1 MQSVRAPAIL
11 SPARLTSNFAGYA
24 SQGGHALGEKKVNH
38 RAFARRQIAA
48 IRRTVGK
55 GRAISALSGGVD
67 SAVATVLAHRALGKR
82 LKVIFIDDG
91 LMREDEP
98 RQVQQAF
105 ARLGI
110 QVRIVRAAGKF
121 FRALRGITDPEKKRK
136 AFRDTFYK
144 VFQKAVRA
152 SGAQFLVQG
161 TIAADIV
168 ETRKGVKTQHNVL
181 DQIGISAKGR
191 YGYATIEPL
200 KTLYKPDVRKVGRA
214 LGLPRSLYSR
224 MPFPGPGLACRCLG
238 EVNPERIVIVRAACK
253 IVEEE
258 TRRFKKFQA
267 FGVLLEDRATG
278 VTKDGHRRFGH
289 IIAVRCVDSENAIT
303 ATATKLPWPVLLKIQ
318 NRIYR
323 EIPSATKVVYDLSP
337 KPPSTIEYI

>member
-1 MQSVRAPAIL
+1 
-11 SPARLTSNFAGYA
+11 
-24 SQGGHALGEKKVNH
+24 
-38 RAFARRQIAA
+38 
-48 IRRTVGK
+48 
-55 GRAISALSGGVD
+55 
-67 SAVATVLAHRALGKR
+67 
-82 LKVIFIDDG
+82 LK
-91 LMREDEP
+91 
-98 RQVQQAF
+98 
-105 ARLGI
+105 
-110 QVRIVRAAGKF
+110 
-121 FRALRGITDPEKKRK
+121 GITDPEKKRK

-152 SGAQFLVQG
+152 SGAPFLVQG
-161 TIAADIV
+161 TIAADVV
-168 ETRKGVKTQHNVL
+168 ETKKGVKTQHNVL

-214 LGLPRSLYSR
+214 LGLPRSLYAR

-238 EVNPERIVIVRAACK
+238 EVNPERIAIVRAACK

-258 TRRFKKFQA
+258 TKRFKKFQA

-278 VTKDGHRRFGH
+278 VTKDGRRRFGH
-289 IIAVRCVDSENAIT
+289 ILAVRCVDSEKAIT
-303 ATATKLPWPVLLKIQ
+303 ATATKLPWPVLMKIQ
-318 NRIYR
+318 KRIYR